1 MIFFTPK
8 GNREGK
14 RGVEGRRK
22 EEKEGIY
29 FISSSVSLY
38 KKPSKTFFGKN
49 IIFFPLKS
57 NIMFSPFKKLVCS
70 CAFS

>member
-22 EEKEGIY
+22 KE
-29 FISSSVSLY
+29 FILY
-38 KKPSKTFFGKN
+38 LAVLVYTRNQAKPFLGK
-49 IIFFPLKS
+49 IFFPLKS